1 MNKFIKKHNFI
12 FLVILVLFFVACSP
26 TTTYKVMSTL
36 FDGVPDPNAKPLIE
50 VKDSIKNDSLALL
63 EAANIQTTGSSVVHE
78 PYKSNDCSNCH
89 NDGSLTMQ
97 QPELCYQCHENFNT
111 KYKYLHGPVVSGGC
125 TACHN
130 PHMSDY
136 KKLVLREGQQLCYYC
151 HDSKDVLKNEAH
163 ADLGETNCT
172 ECHNPHGG
180 EDKYIFK

>member
-1 MNKFIKKHNFI
+1 
-12 FLVILVLFFVACSP
+12 
-26 TTTYKVMSTL
+26 MSTL
-36 FDGVPDPNAKPLIE
+36 FDGVPDPNAKPLLTL
-50 VKDSIKNDSLALL
+50 KTDTLKTDSLSLDAS
-63 EAANIQTTGSSVVHE
+63 NTQVPGSSVIHE

-89 NDGSLTMQ
+89 VDGAFTTK
-97 QPELCYQCHENFNT
+97 QPELCYQCHEDFN
-111 KYKYLHGPVVSGGC
+111 KKFKYLHGPVASGGC

-136 KKLVLREGQQLCYYC
+136 KKLLLREGQQLCYYC

-163 ADLGETNCT
+163 LDLNGTNCT